1 MSSVRRVP
9 ITARLLAPVAIKR
22 DRQSERSA
30 SVRSVAGTLVRG
42 ALATLY
48 LQQHGQ
54 ADALFGRV
62 FLNEAKCRFGPLDP
76 EQHIFPLTAVSCKR
90 ERLRHALADRLW
102 LHVAQ
107 HHLEGP
113 LTDKAEASWRQC
125 DRCGADL
132 KAQDGF
138 WRDDGGRPYEM
149 TGERHETATHVGIDR
164 RTGTAAASVFYTLEA
179 LVPSGAEADLHGWI
193 RADDEALDTVQRLL
207 QAEDGRISIGH
218 ARTRGYGD
226 VLLQLQLGEPAAE
239 DVQDSQKHVDHWTRW
254 NGELTEMLDAPPFS
268 LADRAPDSFFFGLS
282 FPTGAVLVDRF
293 LRYTLDPARMID
305 WLPPMSAVAEAF
317 PLQDR
322 PARRLDTG
330 GTVSWIAAVA
340 RHERLR
346 GWNAAHG
353 LPRQDEWM
361 VARGAAYVYRFD
373 GGQHQREA
381 LFARLAA
388 LADGGVGLRRNEG
401 FGIVAVSDDFHRRFQ
416 RQEAQQCT
424 C

>member
-1 MSSVRRVP
+1 MSSVRKVP

-42 ALATLY
+42 ALAALY

-54 ADALFGRV
+54 ADATFGRV
-62 FLNEAKCRFGPLDP
+62 FLNEATCRFGPLDP
-76 EQHIFPLTAVSCKR
+76 GPHLFPLTAASCKR
-90 ERLRHALADRLW
+90 ERLRHALTDLLW
-102 LHVAQ
+102 WRVAQ
-107 HHLEGP
+107 HHLAGP
-113 LTDKAEASWRQC
+113 LTEEAETGWRQC
-125 DRCGADL
+125 ARCGADL

-138 WRDDGGRPYEM
+138 WRDDDGRLREM
-149 TGERHETATHVGIDR
+149 TGDRHETAAHVGIDR
-164 RTGTAAASVFYTLEA
+164 RTGTAAESMFYTLEA
-179 LVPSGAEADLHGWI
+179 LVPSGADADLYGWLK
-193 RADDEALDTVQRLL
+193 ANDEALDAVRRILR
-207 QAEDGRISIGH
+207 AEDGRISIGH

-226 VLLQLQLGEPAAE
+226 ALLRLGEPAAAE
-239 DVQDSQKHVDHWTRW
+239 DEQGLQARVDRW
-254 NGELTEMLDAPPFS
+254 SRWSRELNELLAAPPFS

-293 LRYTLDPARMID
+293 LRYTLDPAAMID
-305 WLPPMSAVAEAF
+305 WLPPMPTVAAAF
-317 PLQDR
+317 PLKDR

-330 GTVSWIAAVA
+330 GEVRWITAVTG
-340 RHERLR
+340 HERLR

-361 VARGAAYVYRFD
+361 VARGAAYVYRFE
-373 GGQHQREA
+373 GGQRQREA
-381 LFARLAA
+381 LFARLGA
-388 LADGGVGLRRNEG
+388 LAEDGVGLRRNEG
-401 FGIVAVSDDFHRRFQ
+401 FGVVAVSDEFHRRFH